1 MWSNCFIIKWE
12 GALAQIIFYEYIFNI
27 HCVFGHKRE
36 TKNKLMSKFKE
47 KWSDNKMN
55 ISHLYLY
62 EIFTHANLFFSWLL
76 QTLMRTSFLS
86 VFYINLP
93 RTLKNV
99 QNSIGTDKF
108 SRISFIVWFL
118 EILLTNDIF
127 HNQEN
132 VLSHNKTALLFL
144 L

>member
-1 MWSNCFIIKWE
+1 M
-12 GALAQIIFYEYIFNI
+12 
-27 HCVFGHKRE
+27 
-36 TKNKLMSKFKE
+36 
-47 KWSDNKMN
+47 
-55 ISHLYLY
+55 Y

-76 QTLMRTSFLS
+76 QTLRRTSFLS

-99 QNSIGTDKF
+99 QNSIGTYKF
-108 SRISFIVWFL
+108 SHISFVVWLL
-118 EILLTNDIF
+118 EILLPNDIF